1 MGWRLMRS
9 LYLGYKY
16 LNHDYFFRQN
26 ALFRLMKKANIKAK
40 ESQKLSEEFLHDAV
54 LALTGTQRNLLENLS
69 ENKVEMV
76 DSFKD
81 LMHEYKGLKHV
92 TSPKDSYLK
101 LHSARAALRRA
112 EQAPV
117 RKAIKDRLALVKANA
132 YLKARLTEAESK
144 VHKIMGLLKDEEYEK
159 KLLSHVSSLQ
169 EIRMLEDVGIAWTDP
184 ATDNSELLTKEEV
197 ERRIQNDLQRYRD
210 FCERFERGE
219 KIKKSEFEE
228 LNSLGSNLTDIKRY
242 HEQRAAFY
250 ENALREEERR
260 IFSMGPLDVLRR
272 AREIGDGMVSGKR
285 LPTTELD
292 FMDSFDTRL
301 LDVKPKFEHG
311 RDPYE
316 SNKGN
321 QTNPSNSHRYS

>member
-1 MGWRLMRS
+1 
-9 LYLGYKY
+9 
-16 LNHDYFFRQN
+16 
-26 ALFRLMKKANIKAK
+26 
-40 ESQKLSEEFLHDAV
+40 
-54 LALTGTQRNLLENLS
+54 
-69 ENKVEMV
+69 
-76 DSFKD
+76 
-81 LMHEYKGLKHV
+81 MHEYKGLKHV

-219 KIKKSEFEE
+219 KIKKSEF
-228 LNSLGSNLTDIKRY
+228 
-242 HEQRAAFY
+242 
-250 ENALREEERR
+250 
-260 IFSMGPLDVLRR
+260 
-272 AREIGDGMVSGKR
+272 
-285 LPTTELD
+285 
-292 FMDSFDTRL
+292 
-301 LDVKPKFEHG
+301 
-311 RDPYE
+311 
-316 SNKGN
+316 
-321 QTNPSNSHRYS
+321 